1 MFKKGMKKYM
11 SEANINLSTS
21 KNIGSKIRNFP
32 KTIKKDFRR
41 NKYLY
46 LLALPVV
53 VYYILLHYV
62 PMYGIQIAFKDFR
75 PIKGIWGSEWIGLE
89 NFQRFL
95 TDRVFQR
102 AFKNTILLSIYDLF
116 WGFPAPIILAL
127 LLNELRG
134 ILFKRVV
141 QTISYL
147 PHFVSIVV
155 IAGMIVDFSTTNGI
169 FNDIIAFFGFERTN
183 LLIRPELFRT
193 IYIGSGVWQGI
204 GFGSII
210 YLSALSG
217 IDQSLYEAANIDGAG
232 RWKQMLNITLP
243 SIAPQIVILLILRV
257 GHIMGVGFDKI
268 FLLYNPATY
277 ETADVISTYVYR
289 KGLIDGSYS
298 YSAAIGLFNN
308 IINLVLMLSTNKI
321 SKKFSETS
329 LW

>member
-1 MFKKGMKKYM
+1 MKGMEIFMAEVNVELYNK
-11 SEANINLSTS
+11 
-21 KNIGSKIRNFP
+21 KNIVSKVKSFP
-32 KTIKKDFRR
+32 KTIKKDFAR

-46 LLALPVV
+46 LLSIPVV
-53 VYYILLHYV
+53 AYYILIHYV

-75 PIKGIWGSEWIGLE
+75 PIKGIWDSPWIGFE

-102 AFKNTILLSIYDLF
+102 ALKNTIIISVYDLF

-134 ILFKRVV
+134 IIFKRVV

-155 IAGMIVDFSTTNGI
+155 IAGMIVDFSTTNGV
-169 FNDIIAFFGFERTN
+169 FNDILASFGFERTN
-183 LLIRPELFRT
+183 LLTRPELFRS

-217 IDQSLYEAANIDGAG
+217 IDQNLYEAASIDGAG
-232 RWKQMLNITLP
+232 RWRQMMNVTLP
-243 SIAPQIVILLILRV
+243 SIAPQIIILLILRV

-268 FLLYNPATY
+268 FLLYNPVTY

-308 IINLVLMLSTNKI
+308 VVNLVLMLSTNKI

>member
-1 MFKKGMKKYM
+1 MREKEGRNMA
-11 SEANINLSTS
+11 EVNIKTS
-21 KNIGSKIRNFP
+21 SSKSMLDKIKSFP
-32 KTIKKDFRR
+32 NTIKKDFRR

-46 LLALPVV
+46 LLSIPVV
-53 VYYILLHYV
+53 AYYILIHYV
-62 PMYGIQIAFKDFR
+62 PMYGIQIAFKDFS
-75 PIKGIWGSEWIGLE
+75 PMKGIFGSDWIGFD
-89 NFQRFL
+89 NFKRFL

-102 AFKNTILLSIYDLF
+102 AFKNTILLSVYDLF

-127 LLNELRG
+127 LLNELRAV
-134 ILFKRVV
+134 IFKRVV

-169 FNDIIAFFGFERTN
+169 FNDLLAFLGFERSN

-193 IYIGSGVWQGI
+193 IYIGSGIWQGV

-210 YLSALSG
+210 YLSALAG
-217 IDQSLYEAANIDGAG
+217 IDQNLYEAAAIDGAG
-232 RWKQMLNITLP
+232 RWRQMVNVTLP
-243 SIAPQIVILLILRV
+243 SITPQIIILLILRV

-298 YSAAIGLFNN
+298 YSSAIGLFNN
-308 IINLVLMLSTNKI
+308 IINLILMLSTNKI

>member
-1 MFKKGMKKYM
+1 MA
-11 SEANINLSTS
+11 EVNIKTS
-21 KNIGSKIRNFP
+21 SSKSMLDKIKSFP
-32 KTIKKDFRR
+32 NTIKKDFRR

-46 LLALPVV
+46 LLSIPVV
-53 VYYILLHYV
+53 AYYILIHYV
-62 PMYGIQIAFKDFR
+62 PMYGIQIAFKDFS
-75 PIKGIWGSEWIGLE
+75 PMKGIFGSDWIGFD
-89 NFQRFL
+89 NFKRFL

-102 AFKNTILLSIYDLF
+102 AFKNTILLSVYDLF

-127 LLNELRG
+127 LLNELRAV
-134 ILFKRVV
+134 IFKRVV

-169 FNDIIAFFGFERTN
+169 FNDLLAFLGFERSN

-193 IYIGSGVWQGI
+193 IYIGSGIWQGV

-210 YLSALSG
+210 YLSALAG
-217 IDQSLYEAANIDGAG
+217 IDQNLYEAAAIDGAG
-232 RWKQMLNITLP
+232 RWRQMVNVTLP
-243 SIAPQIVILLILRV
+243 SITPQIIILLILRV

-298 YSAAIGLFNN
+298 YSSAIGLFNN
-308 IINLVLMLSTNKI
+308 IINLILMLSTNKI